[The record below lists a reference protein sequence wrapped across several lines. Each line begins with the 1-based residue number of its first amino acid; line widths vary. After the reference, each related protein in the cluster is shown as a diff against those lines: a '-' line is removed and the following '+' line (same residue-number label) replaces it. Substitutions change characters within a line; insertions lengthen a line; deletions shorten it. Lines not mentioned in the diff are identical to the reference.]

1 LAEQDNI
8 FLVQEHLTAEL
19 NMPPVPAGEVWR
31 QQLVAT
37 INFLIQKDF
46 ARLVNVLYR
55 LDVSESR
62 LKLLLQQQPDVNA
75 GELIANLMI
84 ERQLEKIATR
94 NRFKASNNIPD
105 DEKW

>member
-19 NMPPVPAGEVWR
+19 NMPPVPVGEVWR

-46 ARLVNVLYR
+46 ARLINVLYR